1 MISADAVVQYL
12 YNSERGR
19 SLRLAANAAGFLE
32 DFADEQGERCA
43 VALERSG
50 VESLEQIAELVAN
63 RKTSLAPYFQRIATK
78 TGRTR
83 ASSPFLLEL
92 VLILES
98 PDRCTPDYLEQL
110 GWSAEIATNVIDIA
124 RTS

>member
-1 MISADAVVQYL
+1 MISADAVVRYL
-12 YNSERGR
+12 YTSESGR
-19 SLRLAANAAGFLE
+19 SLRSAANAAGFLE

-43 VALERSG
+43 VALERAG
-50 VESLEQIAELVAN
+50 VESLEQLAELVAK

-78 TGRTR
+78 TGKTL

-92 VLILES
+92 ALILES
-98 PDRCTPDYLEQL
+98 PDRYPPDYLEQL
-110 GWSAEIATNVIDIA
+110 GWSAEIATSVIDIA